1 MSKLSAPLQ
10 FTGSLGG
17 LSAYTM
23 KGSDAIILRTKGGPS
38 KKQVQRMPENSLMR
52 LQNKEWSGCV
62 ITSTSIRKALHGL
75 QHLADYNISGP
86 LNGLAKTIQKLDT
99 TQPCGQRSVLLSQHR
114 HRLVGFSLN
123 KNILFDSM
131 VRYPMMTGI
140 DRDNGHAKVQVPRLE
155 PGIHLRLNNR
165 FPLFRFCFTLGMVSD
180 VVFNPLH
187 KIYEA
192 AAGVVHAESKTISG
206 AWWPANETYP
216 GALLEITLN
225 DTALMNEHISLVAGI
240 GIEMGQMNM
249 DGEVEPVK
257 FGGSG
262 KVIGVG

>member
-1 MSKLSAPLQ
+1 MAKLNAPLQ

-38 KKQVQRMPENSLMR
+38 KKQVQRMPEDSLMR
-52 LQNKEWSGCV
+52 LHNKEWSGCV
-62 ITSTSIRKALHGL
+62 ITGTNIRKALHGL
-75 QHLADYNISGP
+75 WTMADYNISGP

-99 TQPCGQRSVLLSQHR
+99 NQPCGQRAVLVSQHR

-131 VRYPMMTGI
+131 VRYPLITGI
-140 DRDNGHAKVQVPRLE
+140 DRKNGNAQVQIPRLE
-155 PGIHLRLNNR
+155 PDSHLRLNNR
-165 FPLFRFCFTLGMVSD
+165 WPLFRFCFTLGAISD
-180 VVFNPLH
+180 VRYNPVY
-187 KIYEA
+187 KIYEPA
-192 AAGVVHAESKTISG
+192 SVSLPEAINISG

-216 GALLEITLN
+216 GELLEITMN
-225 DTALMNEHISLVAGI
+225 EAALINEHITMVAGI
-240 GIEMGQMNM
+240 GIEMGQLTM
-249 DGEVEPVK
+249 DGVVEPVK

-262 KVIGVG
+262 KVIGVS